1 MAEKNIKV
9 VVEVVD
15 KASAPIKDIGNQVKE
30 SKGFIGDLT
39 RGVTDLGSKLKADF
53 QLGANAIKSLT
64 GAFKTS
70 SVAVKG
76 FTAALA
82 ATGITIITAAVAAL
96 ISYFKNFESA
106 AKLVDKALAGVAA
119 VGTQLVKVFQALFSG
134 DFSKAGEEF
143 GKIGSEAIK
152 AADGVDK
159 LYAAT
164 NEYEKIANQQV
175 VTAANLRQNIEKNK
189 KILEDETL
197 TYEQRRKA
205 LQELNKD
212 TETLGKQELDLAT
225 ATKARIQA
233 ELDNEKNFERQREL
247 RRELAQATA
256 EEINKQTEL
265 NNIKDDASKKEREI
279 ENKRTEDAKKA
290 SEDRIKNE
298 EAAIDKLRELREA
311 NILAAITDERKREE
325 QVVQFT
331 EEARMREIDALK
343 VSEKQKEEL
352 RKAAQESTRLAL
364 EAIDKKYD
372 EKEKEDTKKKEEELA
387 NLRKEIRD
395 AEAVTENERRALEI
409 QKTVD
414 YYKKLIEEAK
424 LAGEETKGLTEAQNQ
439 AINDLNQKYREEDLQ
454 RELAATQAKISIN
467 MQYADSVG
475 QVGQILSQLAGE
487 NKTLATLGVLIEKAS
502 AVSKIVSATKIA
514 NAGALATPQA
524 IASSG
529 LAAVPVI
536 TANNISAGVGIAA
549 VITSAAQAIS
559 QINSAPSPSAPGQ
572 SSPIP
577 GATKFAKGGRL
588 RGPSHAQGGILT
600 PFGEVEGG
608 EFIVNKFATQ
618 AFLPLLEQINRS
630 NQNGMEPTQPSSMAP
645 QIIKTYVVASEM
657 DSELE
662 KRKKL
667 QDLARL

>member
-30 SKGFIGDLT
+30 SKGFVGDLT
-39 RGVTDLGSKLKADF
+39 RSVTDLGGKLKADF
-53 QLGANAIKSLT
+53 QLGANAIKGLS
-64 GAFKTS
+64 GAFKAS
-70 SVAVKG
+70 SMAAKG
-76 FTAALA
+76 FAIALA
-82 ATGITIITAAVAAL
+82 ATGITIVTAAVAAL

-119 VGTQLVKVFQALFSG
+119 VGTQLVKVFQALINF
-134 DFSKAGEEF
+134 DFSKAAQEF
-143 GKIGSEAIK
+143 SNIGKEAVN
-152 AADGVDK
+152 AANGVDK
-159 LYAAT
+159 LYAA
-164 NEYEKIANQQV
+164 NKKYNDAQKIGV
-175 VTAANLRQNIEKNK
+175 VQAAQLRQNIEKNR

-197 TYEQRRKA
+197 SYEQRMEA
-205 LQELNKD
+205 LKQVNFFTEQLGNLELS
-212 TETLGKQELDLAT
+212 LAQ
-225 ATKARIQA
+225 ATKAKIQA
-233 ELDNEKNFERQREL
+233 ELNVEKDYEKKIQL
-247 RRELAQATA
+247 QQALAQATA
-256 EEINKQTEL
+256 DEINKQTEL
-265 NNIKDDASKKEREI
+265 QTIQSEAGKKERELQ
-279 ENKRTEDAKKA
+279 NKRTEDGKKA
-290 SEDRIKNE
+290 SDDRIKNE
-298 EAAIDKLRELREA
+298 QQAADKLRSLREA

-331 EEARMREIDALK
+331 EEARMREIKALK
-343 VSEKQKEEL
+343 VSEKEKEEL
-352 RKAAQESTRLAL
+352 RKAAEESTRLAQ
-364 EAIDKKYD
+364 EAINKKYD
-372 EKEKEDTKKKEEELA
+372 DKEKEKTKKNEEDLA
-387 NLRKEIRD
+387 NLKKSIREG
-395 AEAVTENERRALEI
+395 EAVTENQRRALEI
-409 QKTVD
+409 QKVAD
-414 YYKKLIEEAK
+414 YYKQLIDQAKEAK
-424 LAGEETKGLTEAQNQ
+424 QETEGLTEAQNQ
-439 AINDLNQKYREEDLQ
+439 AINELNQKYREEDLQ
-454 RELAATQAKISIN
+454 RELAATQAKVAIN

-502 AVSKIVSATKIA
+502 AISKIVSATKIA

-524 IASSG
+524 IATSG
-529 LAAVPVI
+529 VAAVPVI

-549 VITSAAQAIS
+549 VIASAAQAIS
-559 QINSAPSPSAPGQ
+559 QINSAPTPDGPDSSTPTPGPS
-572 SSPIP
+572 
-577 GATKFAKGGRL
+577 KFAKGGIL

-667 QDLARL
+667 NDLARL